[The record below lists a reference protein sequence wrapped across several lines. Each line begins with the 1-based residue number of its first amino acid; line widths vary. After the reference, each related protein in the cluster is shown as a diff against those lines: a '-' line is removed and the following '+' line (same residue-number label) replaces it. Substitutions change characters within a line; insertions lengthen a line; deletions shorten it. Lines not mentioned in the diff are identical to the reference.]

1 MPKEFYT
8 EKDIEDMVK
17 RGILSLE
24 INDRIVLTELAY
36 EKARSKGMRLVY
48 DKPDAPPSAPVR
60 PYMSKMPAAPSAAS
74 GVAALSAPP
83 QCCREAVKDEGSG
96 LQQHIRDAVAARLGT
111 QVDSNL
117 LDVIIKRV
125 LKSTGMK

>member
-1 MPKEFYT
+1 MPREFYT

-24 INDRIVLTELAY
+24 LNDRVVLTELAY
-36 EKARSKGMRLVY
+36 EKARSKGMKLVH
-48 DKPDAPPSAPVR
+48 DKPDTPPAAPVR
-60 PYMSKMPAAPSAAS
+60 PYISKMPAAPSAS
-74 GVAALSAPP
+74 PVGALPGAPSQGCP
-83 QCCREAVKDEGSG
+83 EAGKDEGSE

-111 QVDSNL
+111 QVDANL